1 MLVVGLTGNY
11 GMGKSRILSL
21 FEKLG
26 AFALDSDKIV
36 ESLLCR
42 TDILDKIRTLLGDDA
57 FHKDGSLNKKMA
69 AELIFHDEM
78 LRRSLEDILH
88 PLVLERMRFLLK
100 DREMENKVAVV
111 EVPLLFERGYE
122 TGFDRTVTVFTAPE
136 TALDRLEKKG
146 IGRQDALLRMGS
158 QLPIEEKIRRSDFV
172 IDNKGSIEETEKQ
185 VNLLYKK
192 LLREAEDENN
202 LRD

>member
-57 FHKDGSLNKKMA
+57 FDKDGSLNKKMA

-146 IGRQDALLRMGS
+146 VGRQDALLRMGS